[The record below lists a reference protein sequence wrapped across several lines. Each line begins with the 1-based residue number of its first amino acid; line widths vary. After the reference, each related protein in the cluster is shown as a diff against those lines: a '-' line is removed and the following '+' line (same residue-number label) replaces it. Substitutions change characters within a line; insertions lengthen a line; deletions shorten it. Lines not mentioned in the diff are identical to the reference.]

1 MPAYALPGTEVGP
14 LRARVLGTLA
24 VVLTLL
30 GVLVWRVV
38 PDSEPVDQI
47 RVALLVGEVGEGV
60 GEGTDVRLDGV
71 RVGSVAAIDFAG
83 RSRQRIELTLS
94 GSQLFG
100 LTNALTVDYAPGN
113 LFGISAIELHSTAG
127 GAELVDGSTVDLTDR
142 DADRVHDA
150 TLSALLKSTGQLTD
164 EVLTPKL
171 VELLSTVS
179 RDLTAFTPLMQAIGT
194 TARSY
199 AETRQLPP
207 SMLFDQFGSALTGL
221 PPMLTGGL
229 TLLNA
234 EYTNKYLA
242 VPDQLQRFGQMFEG
256 IQYQLLPTVTQLLST
271 SQQYFG
277 GILPMISLVLDRLS
291 ASVSTP
297 QRSGEQL
304 SELLTRLDTAF
315 RDTPNGPVL
324 DVAVEL
330 DVVPGLAAPL
340 ASILGGVR

>member
-14 LRARVLGTLA
+14 LRARILGALA

-30 GVLVWRVV
+30 AVLVWRVAPAGV
-38 PDSEPVDQI
+38 PDDQI
-47 RVALLVGEVGEGV
+47 RVALVVGEVGAGV

-71 RVGSVAAIDFAG
+71 RVGSVDTIDFAG
-83 RSRQRIELTLS
+83 RSKQRIELTLS

-100 LTNALTVDYAPGN
+100 LTDALAVDYAPGN
-113 LFGISAIELHSTAG
+113 LFGISAIELHSAMG
-127 GAELVDGSTVDLTDR
+127 GAALVDGSTVDLTGR
-142 DADRVHDA
+142 DAARVHDA
-150 TLSALLKSTGQLTD
+150 TLAALLKSTGQLTD

-171 VELLSTVS
+171 VELLGTVS
-179 RDLTAFTPLMQAIGT
+179 RDLTAFTPLLEAIGT

-207 SMLFDQFGSALTGL
+207 SVLFEQFGSALTGL

-229 TLLNA
+229 TLLHA

-242 VPDQLQRFGQMFEG
+242 VPDQLQRFGRMFEG
-256 IQYQLLPTVTQLLST
+256 VQYQLLPTVTRLLST

-277 GILPMISLVLDRLS
+277 EILPMLSLVLDRLA

-297 QRSGEQL
+297 QRSAQQL
-304 SELLTRLDTAF
+304 SELLTRLDAAF
-315 RDTPNGPVL
+315 QDTPDGPVL
-324 DVAVEL
+324 RAEVAL
-330 DVVPGLAAPL
+330 DGVPGLAGPL
-340 ASILGGVR
+340 AAMLGGGR

>member
-14 LRARVLGTLA
+14 LRARVLGVLA
-24 VVLTLL
+24 VVLALL
-30 GVLVWRVV
+30 AVLIWRVV
-38 PDSEPVDQI
+38 PGRVPADQI
-47 RVALLVGEVGEGV
+47 QVALLVAEVGEGV

-71 RVGSVAAIDFAG
+71 RVGSVSAIDFAG

-113 LFGISAIELHSTAG
+113 LFGISAVELHSMTG
-127 GAELVDGSTVDLTDR
+127 GAVLADGSIVDLTER
-142 DADRVHDA
+142 AADRVHDA

-179 RDLTAFTPLMQAIGT
+179 RDLAAFEPLLQAIGT

-207 SMLFDQFGSALTGL
+207 SMLFEQFGSALTGL

-242 VPDQLQRFGQMFEG
+242 VPDQLQRFGQMFKG
-256 IQYQLLPTVTQLLST
+256 IQYELLPTVTQLLST
-271 SQQYFG
+271 SREYFG
-277 GILPMISLVLDRLS
+277 EILPMISLVLDRLA

-297 QRSGEQL
+297 DRSAQQL
-304 SELLTRLDTAF
+304 SELITRLDNAF
-315 RDTPNGPVL
+315 RDSPNGPVL
-324 DVAVEL
+324 SAEVEL
-330 DVVPGLAAPL
+330 AGVPGLAAPL
-340 ASILGGVR
+340 ASMLGGGR

>member
-14 LRARVLGTLA
+14 LRARVLGVLA
-24 VVLTLL
+24 VVLALL
-30 GVLVWRVV
+30 AALIWRILPDSV
-38 PDSEPVDQI
+38 PDDQM
-47 RVALLVGEVGEGV
+47 RVALLVAEVGEGV

-71 RVGSVAAIDFAG
+71 RVGSVSGIDSVG
-83 RSRQRIELTLS
+83 RSRQRITLTLS

-100 LTNALTVDYAPGN
+100 LTDALTIDYAPGN
-113 LFGISAIELHSTAG
+113 LFGISAVELHSMTG
-127 GAELVDGSTVDLTDR
+127 GTVLADESIVDLTER
-142 DADRVHDA
+142 ASDRVHDA

-179 RDLTAFTPLMQAIGT
+179 RDLTAFEPLLQAIGT

-207 SMLFDQFGSALTGL
+207 SVLFEQFGSALTGL

-242 VPDQLQRFGQMFEG
+242 VPDQLQRFSQMFKS
-256 IQYQLLPTVTQLLST
+256 IQYELLPTVTELLST
-271 SQQYFG
+271 SRTYFG
-277 GILPMISLVLDRLS
+277 EILPMISLVLDRLA

-297 QRSGEQL
+297 DRSAEQL
-304 SELLTRLDTAF
+304 SELITRLGNAF
-315 RDTPNGPVL
+315 RDSPHGPVL
-324 DVAVEL
+324 SAEVEL
-330 DVVPGLAAPL
+330 AGVPGVAAPL
-340 ASILGGVR
+340 ASMLGGGR